1 MKEFLWN
8 VISVCKYLLFLCCII
23 LPFRPTVFLAKFI
36 LALLLFVLTY
46 FLIIAILEALD
57 D

>member
-1 MKEFLWN
+1 MKEFLWK

-23 LPFRPTVFLAKFI
+23 LIFRPTVFLTRFI
-36 LALLLFVLTY
+36 LLLLLFVLTY

-57 D
+57 E